1 MTSRHP
7 TPSKLE
13 DHMGF
18 WMRFVSNAVSAEFS
32 ASMAASGVSVT
43 EWVAVRTLYDAESAS
58 HAGLAAALGMTKGAV
73 SKVVSRLQDKGL
85 VTREPHPDSKRA
97 QTLGL
102 TEAGRAL
109 VPQLALCAD
118 QNDERFFG
126 HLSPAQ
132 RKQLLALL
140 KEMTRIHQ
148 LKEVPVA

>member
-1 MTSRHP
+1 MRSRQT

-13 DHMGF
+13 DHLGF

-32 ASMAASGVSVT
+32 AAMAASGVSVT
-43 EWVAVRTLYDAESAS
+43 EWVALRTLYDEESAS
-58 HAGLAAALGMTKGAV
+58 HAGLATALGMTKGAV

-97 QTLGL
+97 QTLAL
-102 TEAGRAL
+102 TESGRAL
-109 VPQLALCAD
+109 VPQLAQRAD
-118 QNDERFFG
+118 QNDARFFS

-132 RKQLLALL
+132 RMQLLALL
-140 KEMTRIHQ
+140 KETARLHQ